1 MLRYFGIERG
11 EFPTVVVAV
20 APPEDLKKGDMFRL
34 DQSDPSRNLTVLQCQ
49 AAPSAASHSSSAGA
63 QAHGHCTER
72 RAASGGDGPVG
83 AGQTCLAGAGTVQ
96 LMATVCVGLG
106 GFGCGCVWLHAH
118 DWAPFSSYP
127 RCAWVCAGVD
137 SVACGRVPM
146 IGRGTEAQ
154 VSALRQCSSAWRQ
167 CTEAQVSAWRQ
178 FSSATRD
185 DARRSRECLTRMP
198 LALTSRPL
206 ALT

>member
-83 AGQTCLAGAGTVQ
+83 AGQTCLAGAGAVQ

-106 GFGCGCVWLHAH
+106 GLVVAAFGCM
-118 DWAPFSSYP
+118 
-127 RCAWVCAGVD
+127 
-137 SVACGRVPM
+137 PM
-146 IGRGTEAQ
+146 IGRR
-154 VSALRQCSSAWRQ
+154 SAHIPGVRGFARVWVRLRVAAC
-167 CTEAQVSAWRQ
+167 
-178 FSSATRD
+178 
-185 DARRSRECLTRMP
+185 P
-198 LALTSRPL
+198 
-206 ALT
+206 